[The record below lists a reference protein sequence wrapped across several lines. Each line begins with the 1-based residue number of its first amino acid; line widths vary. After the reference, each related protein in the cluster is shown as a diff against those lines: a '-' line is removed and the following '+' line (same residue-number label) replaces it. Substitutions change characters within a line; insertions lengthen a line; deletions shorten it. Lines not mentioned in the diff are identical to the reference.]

1 MDRSLDEIA
10 AEMNSSGLTHSSSV
24 PFGRD
29 YEERDYIGAPIRGVS
44 NSTRRHTPYSRPSYR
59 DRGRSQLSREGSMEG
74 DELADNRIFVAN
86 LSFGTTWQVLK
97 DHMRKGTC
105 VSELYGGIG

>member
-1 MDRSLDEIA
+1 MMDRTLDEIA
-10 AEMNSSGLTHSSSV
+10 AEMNSSGLTLGSGSV

-29 YEERDYIGAPIRGVS
+29 YAERDYIGAPIRGVS
-44 NSTRRHTPYSRPSYR
+44 NSSRRHTPYSRPSYH
-59 DRGRSQLSREGSMEG
+59 DRGRGRQSREGSMEG

-97 DHMRKGTC
+97 DHMRKGM
-105 VSELYGGIG
+105 YF

>member
-10 AEMNSSGLTHSSSV
+10 AEMNSSGLTHGSSSIQ
-24 PFGRD
+24 FGRD

-44 NSTRRHTPYSRPSYR
+44 NSIIRKHTPYSRPSYR
-59 DRGRSQLSREGSMEG
+59 DRGRVQQSREESMEG

-97 DHMRKGTC
+97 DHMRKGRC
-105 VSELYGGIG
+105 F